1 MSIAQDLIA
10 IRSAMY
16 GKDVREAIAHGI
28 EQCYSDVSA
37 AKTVADDSAD
47 AANEA
52 AELANDKAN
61 LANEAVTTIDDKIDD
76 IVLVQADQPESS
88 TNKIWIKPESDE
100 YKVPTWDEFQAL
112 SAKVD
117 ELIAWKE
124 QHS

>member
-1 MSIAQDLIA
+1 MSITQDLIA

-28 EQCYSDVSA
+28 EQCYSDVSE
-37 AKTVADDSAD
+37 AKTLADDSAD
-47 AANEA
+47 AANNA
-52 AELANDKAN
+52 AELANNKAN
-61 LANEAVTTIDDKIDD
+61 LADEAVSTIDDKIDD
-76 IVLVQADQPESS
+76 IVLVQADQPASS